1 MIPRAQGD
9 AFAAASVTHELTE
22 GCLAG
27 GTGGGV
33 GGFVESVCAESR
45 PGMGKLQPVKLSN
58 PAAELEEKILIV
70 SKSKM

>member
-1 MIPRAQGD
+1 MG
-9 AFAAASVTHELTE
+9 E
-22 GCLAG
+22 GWG
-27 GTGGGV
+27 